1 MMGANSAWGK
11 TGIIWKD
18 SWYNVKKGKNIIL
31 PMHIKYF
38 TFFPNNFLQNKF
50 KIYKIYFKVYTPQ
63 DFAAPLT
70 EFVTVWNAF

>member
-1 MMGANSAWGK
+1 MMGANSPWGK
-11 TGIIWKD
+11 TGIFGKIVD
-18 SWYNVKKGKNIIL
+18 TMLRKGKISFL
-31 PMHIKYF
+31 SMHMKYF

-70 EFVTVWNAF
+70 EFVTV

>member
-1 MMGANSAWGK
+1 
-11 TGIIWKD
+11 
-18 SWYNVKKGKNIIL
+18 
-31 PMHIKYF
+31 MHMKYF

>member
-1 MMGANSAWGK
+1 
-11 TGIIWKD
+11 
-18 SWYNVKKGKNIIL
+18 
-31 PMHIKYF
+31 MHMKYF

-50 KIYKIYFKVYTPQ
+50 KIYFKVYTPQ

>member
-1 MMGANSAWGK
+1 MMGRTRHGAKPVSFGK
-11 TGIIWKD
+11 IVDTMLRKRKL
-18 SWYNVKKGKNIIL
+18 SFL
-31 PMHIKYF
+31 PMHMKYF

-70 EFVTVWNAF
+70 EFVTV